1 MPVARSFGRVPTRM
15 FQLEEERVR
24 KEETDQLSLLT
35 HMRGLDK
42 TDVKISLASSRDKV
56 GKRIVLE
63 YELDLLMVQKT

>member
-1 MPVARSFGRVPTRM
+1 M